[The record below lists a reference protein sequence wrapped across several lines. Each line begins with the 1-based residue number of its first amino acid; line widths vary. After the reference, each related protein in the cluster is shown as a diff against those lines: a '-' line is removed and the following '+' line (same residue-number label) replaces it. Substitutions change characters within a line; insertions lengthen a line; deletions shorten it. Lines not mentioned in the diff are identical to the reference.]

1 MSWPWQMRLKS
12 ALSLLWRNAAAFFA
26 RSSIAGSIMKIPD
39 SENTTIDRGWFIFR
53 MQNCNRAEPRGGVEG
68 DENEDVE
75 DILLEAKDVLAKF
88 PKSNVWTFFK

>member
-1 MSWPWQMRLKS
+1 
-12 ALSLLWRNAAAFFA
+12 
-26 RSSIAGSIMKIPD
+26 
-39 SENTTIDRGWFIFR
+39 

-75 DILLEAKDVLAKF
+75 DILLEAKHVLAKF